1 MTTTAGV
8 ATSIRVT
15 PVSASRRREPGTPQ
29 PAFGSVFS
37 DHMLVATHRDGQWR
51 DIEIVPYDQLSLSP
65 ATSALHY
72 GLAIFEGMKA
82 YRTVDDHLVLFRPQK
97 HSERLN
103 RSCRRVVLPEVPE
116 ALFME
121 GIRELVR
128 LDREWVPPSDEG
140 SLYIRPLLFGADDT
154 LRVKPAASSRFVVMT
169 GPVGGYFSSA
179 LNLVTSQEYARAFAG
194 GTGDI
199 KLSGNYGASMLA
211 EKEAQAKG
219 YATMLWLD
227 AKEHLYVEECG
238 VMNVFFVIAG
248 KVVTPKLSGTI
259 LPGVTRDSV
268 ITILRDLGFS
278 VEERPITI
286 TEVIA
291 AHKSGQLTECFGTGT
306 AAAIAHVSAI
316 THEGEELTLPA
327 VGRRKIASAALDRMV
342 QIRAGRHPAPEGWLV
357 PI

>member
-1 MTTTAGV
+1 
-8 ATSIRVT
+8 
-15 PVSASRRREPGTPQ
+15 
-29 PAFGSVFS
+29 
-37 DHMLVATHRDGQWR
+37 
-51 DIEIVPYDQLSLSP
+51 
-65 ATSALHY
+65 
-72 GLAIFEGMKA
+72 
-82 YRTVDDHLVLFRPQK
+82 
-97 HSERLN
+97 
-103 RSCRRVVLPEVPE
+103 
-116 ALFME
+116 
-121 GIRELVR
+121 
-128 LDREWVPPSDEG
+128 
-140 SLYIRPLLFGADDT
+140 
-154 LRVKPAASSRFVVMT
+154 
-169 GPVGGYFSSA
+169 
-179 LNLVTSQEYARAFAG
+179 
-194 GTGDI
+194 
-199 KLSGNYGASMLA
+199 MLA

-248 KVVTPKLSGTI
+248 KVVTPNLSGTI

-286 TEVIA
+286 TEVSA

-327 VGRRKIASAALDRMV
+327 VGRREIASAALDRLV